1 MSEQKNTPQ
10 PGVKQGHVHVPHL
23 HLPHFHLPHV
33 KIPHIHWPH
42 FHVHFHDRPLSGEPH
57 PDRPLHW
64 RLYWCEAL
72 ATAVLMIAGL
82 TCVILLTAPG
92 TYFAGLLAPHPVI
105 QTALCGLCFGLAGT
119 VAAMTPFGKVSGAHL
134 NPSVTLAFMLSKK
147 IVWIDALGYII
158 AQIIGATLGTAAVYA
173 VGAIFAPWHLFS
185 TEVNYGA
192 TIPYTHISIW
202 YALAS
207 ETLVT
212 GLLIVTL
219 YWLAAHPRYKW
230 ITPWIGGVFFLIM
243 NPITA
248 WLSGNSANFARTFG
262 PDLFAGNWS
271 GLWIYLIGPFIG
283 SSLAVWALQADV
295 FGKLHLLEARLVNFG
310 HHGRVPHLEDPD
322 FKHAAPEHYDAY
334 RTHLEDLHKKQ
345 RTAPG
350 DIAAP
355 ESAS

>member
-1 MSEQKNTPQ
+1 
-10 PGVKQGHVHVPHL
+10 
-23 HLPHFHLPHV
+23 
-33 KIPHIHWPH
+33 
-42 FHVHFHDRPLSGEPH
+42 
-57 PDRPLHW
+57 
-64 RLYWCEAL
+64 
-72 ATAVLMIAGL
+72 MIAGL